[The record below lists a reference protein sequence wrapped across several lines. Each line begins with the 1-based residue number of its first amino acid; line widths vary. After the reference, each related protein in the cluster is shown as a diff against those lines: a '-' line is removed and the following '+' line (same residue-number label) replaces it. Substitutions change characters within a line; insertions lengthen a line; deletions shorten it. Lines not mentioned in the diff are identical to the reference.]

1 MHILLLAL
9 LGLAIFAAVLGLLS
23 RNKNASEPGVVKADT
38 ASCATCSGEDERCEH
53 DCMLEA
59 AVRDVEYYDDEELDK
74 YRGRDSADYTDNEAE
89 EFAEV
94 FYTMHPSDVQ
104 GWNRSLIL
112 RQINLPNQLKDEVIM
127 VINDVRSA

>member
-9 LGLAIFAAVLGLLS
+9 LGLAMFAAVLGLLS
-23 RNKNASEPGVVKADT
+23 RNKNVGEPDVVKADT

-89 EFAEV
+89 EFAEL
-94 FYTMHPSDVQ
+94 FYPMRPSDVQ

-127 VINDVRSA
+127 VINDTRSA

>member
-9 LGLAIFAAVLGLLS
+9 LGLALFAAVLGLLS
-23 RNKNASEPGVVKADT
+23 RKKNASEPDVVQADS
-38 ASCATCSGEDERCEH
+38 ASCATCSGDDERCEH

-74 YRGRDSADYTDNEAE
+74 YIGRDSSDYSDIEAE
-89 EFAEV
+89 DFSDV
-94 FYTMHPSDVQ
+94 FYTMRHSDVK
-104 GWNRSLIL
+104 GWNRSLTL

-127 VINDVRSA
+127 VINDAR

>member
-23 RNKNASEPGVVKADT
+23 RNKNAGEPDVVKADT
-38 ASCATCSGEDERCEH
+38 ASCATCLGEDERCEH

-74 YRGRDSADYTDNEAE
+74 YRGRDSADYTDSEAE
-89 EFAEV
+89 EFACGN
-94 FYTMHPSDVQ
+94 MP
-104 GWNRSLIL
+104 L
-112 RQINLPNQLKDEVIM
+112 
-127 VINDVRSA
+127 

>member
-9 LGLAIFAAVLGLLS
+9 LGLALFAAVLGLLS
-23 RNKNASEPGVVKADT
+23 RKKNASEPDVVQADS
-38 ASCATCSGEDERCEH
+38 ASCATCSGDDERCEH

-59 AVRDVEYYDDEELDK
+59 AVRDVEYYDDEDI
-74 YRGRDSADYTDNEAE
+74 GRDSSDYSDSEAE

-94 FYTMHPSDVQ
+94 FYTMRPSDVK
-104 GWNRSLIL
+104 GWNRSLTL

-127 VINDVRSA
+127 VINDAR

>member
-9 LGLAIFAAVLGLLS
+9 LGLALFAAVLGFLS
-23 RNKNASEPGVVKADT
+23 RKKNASEPDVVQADS
-38 ASCATCSGEDERCEH
+38 ASCATCSGDDERCEH

-74 YRGRDSADYTDNEAE
+74 YIGRDSSDYSDSEAE

-94 FYTMHPSDVQ
+94 FYTMRPSDVK
-104 GWNRSLIL
+104 GWNRSLTL
-112 RQINLPNQLKDEVIM
+112 RQINLPNQL
-127 VINDVRSA
+127 

>member
-1 MHILLLAL
+1 
-9 LGLAIFAAVLGLLS
+9 
-23 RNKNASEPGVVKADT
+23 
-38 ASCATCSGEDERCEH
+38 
-53 DCMLEA
+53 MLEA

-94 FYTMHPSDVQ
+94 FYTMRPSDVQ

-127 VINDVRSA
+127 VINDARSA

>member
-1 MHILLLAL
+1 MAL
-9 LGLAIFAAVLGLLS
+9 LGLALFAAVLGLLS
-23 RNKNASEPGVVKADT
+23 RKKNASEPDVVQADS
-38 ASCATCSGEDERCEH
+38 ASCATCSGADERCEH

-74 YRGRDSADYTDNEAE
+74 YIGRDSSDYSDSEAE

-94 FYTMHPSDVQ
+94 FYTMRPSDVK
-104 GWNRSLIL
+104 GWNRSLTL

-127 VINDVRSA
+127 VINDAR

>member
-9 LGLAIFAAVLGLLS
+9 LGLALFAAVLGLLS
-23 RNKNASEPGVVKADT
+23 RKKNASEPDVVQADS
-38 ASCATCSGEDERCEH
+38 ASCATRSGDDERCEH
-53 DCMLEA
+53 DSMLEA

-74 YRGRDSADYTDNEAE
+74 YIGRDSSDYSDSEAE

-94 FYTMHPSDVQ
+94 FYTMRPSDVK
-104 GWNRSLIL
+104 GWNRSLTL

-127 VINDVRSA
+127 VINDAR

>member
-23 RNKNASEPGVVKADT
+23 RNKNASESDVVKADT

-59 AVRDVEYYDDEELDK
+59 AVRDVEYYYD
-74 YRGRDSADYTDNEAE
+74 
-89 EFAEV
+89 
-94 FYTMHPSDVQ
+94 
-104 GWNRSLIL
+104 
-112 RQINLPNQLKDEVIM
+112 
-127 VINDVRSA
+127 